1 MKKLVITFFAAILL
15 IFTACTCSKKETDEA
30 QLLFEDNF
38 DGSVIDASKWQKCP
52 EVERQGASEWND
64 DNSYV
69 ENGNLVLK
77 ITPHATKQ
85 NYVYTGAVR
94 TRGIYER
101 AYGYFEARIKF
112 PVCSGTWG
120 AFWLMYSSGT
130 VNNSGKD
137 GTEVDIIESIK
148 NQEGMAN
155 SALHWDGYGDGHKS
169 DGMSYPGIDIY
180 NGEFHTFALDWTKDV
195 YVFYI
200 DGVEKWRTS
209 AGGVCEVPLY
219 IKLTAEAAPWAGTI
233 NFEELPKYV
242 LVDYVRVFSRK
253 PDPLNVKNP

>member
-1 MKKLVITFFAAILL
+1 MKNLMIVFCTVILVIFAS
-15 IFTACTCSKKETDEA
+15 CTCSKQDIAEA

-38 DGSVIDASKWQKCP
+38 DGQVIDAAKWHKCP

-77 ITPHATKQ
+77 ITPHDSLQ
-85 NYVYTGAVR
+85 NYVFTGAIR
-94 TRGIYER
+94 TKGLFER
-101 AYGYFEARIKF
+101 AYGYYEARIKF

-137 GTEVDIIESIK
+137 GTEIDIIESIK
-148 NQEGMAN
+148 NQEGKSN

-169 DGMSYPGIDIY
+169 EGMTYPGTNIY
-180 NGEFHTFALDWTKDV
+180 DGDFHTFALEWTKEG
-195 YVFYI
+195 YIFYI
-200 DGVEKWRTS
+200 DNTEKWRTT

-219 IKLTAEAAPWAGTI
+219 IKLTAEAAPWAGNI
-233 NFEELPKYV
+233 NMAELPKFM
-242 LVDYVRVFSRK
+242 LVDYVKVFSSK
-253 PDPLNVKNP
+253 P